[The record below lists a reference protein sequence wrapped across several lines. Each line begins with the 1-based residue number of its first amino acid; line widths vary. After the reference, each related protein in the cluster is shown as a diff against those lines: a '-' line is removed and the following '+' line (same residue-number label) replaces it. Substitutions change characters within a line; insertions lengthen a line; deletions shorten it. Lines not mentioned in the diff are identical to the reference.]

1 MEFCGVRASFRSSI
15 ISCICA
21 GVWALQSVQAAT
33 PKIEPP
39 PKVAPG
45 FTQELSYACYI
56 ETNVSPA
63 FTKKVA
69 VMVRNAEQ
77 KFYKLFKLTPE
88 LMQGWST
95 EKFDQKNNIP
105 GTVMVDLGIRP
116 WIDIRIFKDQE
127 SFADEW
133 FALAKVTDPQKKATI
148 GLPGAYF
155 SLGPDSEYDKRVV
168 RKVRSFVANRDDEE
182 LERTLLHEMGHCFVE
197 SYMLSFAGIKG
208 AKQASDDKKD
218 LPSWLNEGIAQLF
231 ELLFTNSPSSQKAR
245 IKQQAMIYEA
255 VKLKDSYPFKE
266 FVEIANAHNLAAVA
280 NDPLKATINYA
291 QSASVMDYMVHV
303 DGVRFFN
310 FLTNMREFHIKR
322 NLHNAD
328 KNHVSELFSFQD
340 EAFKNAFGVSIPE
353 VEKFWVKDL
362 NKKMEDTLKKQ
373 PETHYWIGEY
383 YLRRKKGGEADL
395 KRAEE
400 EFSIAMKEAPT
411 KGEGYLGM
419 GRMAM
424 RRSEYVNAL
433 PMLEKAAKFMPK
445 DEDAWFYLGFAQ
457 LNSGQHKE
465 AVESFSNSLKIY
477 ARNANALAGLGA
489 AALEAKQYDKAIQ
502 AYDDAFVSSRNP
514 RFLFQKGQAAFFGK
528 KYEMAQASFAA
539 YVNIFANDPQ
549 GQFWYGLTA
558 HRLKNTEFAM
568 KKFNEALVL
577 QPNNPMFKQAIEYAK
592 KGETL
597 RFERETDDPIAA
609 KPADPSVAEG
619 ESKETKKS
627 EKPKNKEI
635 LKLEDE

>member
-1 MEFCGVRASFRSSI
+1 MKISTAISLTLVLGLLAQFDAAFASS
-15 ISCICA
+15 
-21 GVWALQSVQAAT
+21 
-33 PKIEPP
+33 PKYEPP

-45 FTQELSYACYI
+45 FSQELTWACYV

-63 FTKKVA
+63 YTKKVA
-69 VMVRNAEQ
+69 AMVKSAEE

-88 LMQGWST
+88 LMQGWSK

-105 GTVMVDLGIRP
+105 GSIMVDLGIRP
-116 WIDIRIFKDQE
+116 WIDIRVFKDQE
-127 SFADEW
+127 GFADEW
-133 FALAKVTDPQKKATI
+133 FTLTKVTDPQQKATM
-148 GLPGAYF
+148 GMPGAYF
-155 SLGPDSEYDKRVV
+155 SLGPDTEYDKRAV
-168 RKVRSFVANRDDEE
+168 RKIRSFVSNRDDEE

-197 SYMLSFAGIKG
+197 SYMLAFAGIKG

-218 LPSWLNEGIAQLF
+218 LPAWLNEGIAQLF
-231 ELLFTNSPSSQKAR
+231 ELIFTNTPSSQKAR
-245 IKQQAMIYEA
+245 MKQQAMIYEA
-255 VKLKDSYPFKE
+255 VNIKDSYPFKD
-266 FVEIANAHNLAAVA
+266 FVEIANAHNLKAVA
-280 NDPLKATINYA
+280 SDPLKATINYA

-322 NLHNAD
+322 NLHNSD

-340 EAFKNAFGVSIPE
+340 EAFKNAFNCSLPE
-353 VEKFWVKDL
+353 VEKFWVADL
-362 NKKMEDTLKKQ
+362 KKKMEDQFKKQ
-373 PETHYWIGEY
+373 PELHYWIGEY

-400 EFSIAMKEAPT
+400 EFNIAMKEAPT

-424 RRSEYVNAL
+424 RKSDYVGAL

-445 DEDAWFYLGFAQ
+445 DEDSWFYLGFAQ

-477 ARNANALAGLGA
+477 ARNANALSGLGS
-489 AALEAKQYDKAIQ
+489 AALEAGQYDKAIK

-528 KYEMAQASFAA
+528 KYEIAQAGFAA
-539 YVNIFANDPQ
+539 YVAIFPNDSQ
-549 GQFWYGLTA
+549 GQFWYGLA
-558 HRLKNTEFAM
+558 AWRLGQKEFAM
-568 KKFNEALVL
+568 KKYAEAAKL
-577 QPNNPMFKQAIEYAK
+577 QPNDGMIKQAIELAQ
-592 KGETL
+592 KGESL
-597 RFERETDDPIAA
+597 KFQRETDE
-609 KPADPSVAEG
+609 PAVADA
-619 ESKETKKS
+619 SKESKKS
-627 EKPKNKEI
+627 EKPVNKEV
-635 LKLEDE
+635 LKLVEDE

>member
-1 MEFCGVRASFRSSI
+1 MNRCRVVVPLCLLVAALSARAS
-15 ISCICA
+15 
-21 GVWALQSVQAAT
+21 T

-45 FTQELSYACYI
+45 FTQELTYACYV

-63 FTKKVA
+63 YTKKVA
-69 VMVRNAEQ
+69 AMVKSAEE
-77 KFYKLFKLTPE
+77 KFYKLFKLTPD
-88 LMQGWST
+88 LMQGWSK

-105 GTVMVDLGIRP
+105 GTIMVDLGIRP
-116 WIDIRIFKDQE
+116 WIDIRVFKEQE
-127 SFADEW
+127 GFADEW
-133 FALAKVTDPQKKATI
+133 FALAHVTDPLQKATTGI
-148 GLPGAYF
+148 PGAYF
-155 SLGPDSEYDKRVV
+155 SMGPDTEYDKRAV

-197 SYMLSFAGIKG
+197 SYMLAFAGVKG

-218 LPSWLNEGIAQLF
+218 LPAWLNEGIAQLF
-231 ELLFTNSPSSQKAR
+231 ELIFTNSPSSKKAR
-245 IKQQAMIYEA
+245 LKQQAMIYEA
-255 VKLKDSYPFKE
+255 VKIKDSYPFKE
-266 FVEIANAHNLAAVA
+266 FVNVANAHNLAAVA

-303 DGVRFFN
+303 DGARFFN

-322 NLHNAD
+322 NLHNPD
-328 KNHVSELFSFQD
+328 KNHASELFSFQD

-353 VEKFWVKDL
+353 VEQFWVKDL
-362 NKKMEDTLKKQ
+362 NKKMDATLKAQ

-383 YLRRKKGGEADL
+383 YLRRKKGGEADI

-400 EFSIAMKEAPT
+400 EFNIAMKDAPA

-424 RRSEYVNAL
+424 RKGDYVAAL
-433 PMLEKAAKFMPK
+433 PNLEKAAKLMPK

-465 AVESFSNSLKIY
+465 AVESFTSSLKIY

-489 AALEAKQYDKAIQ
+489 AALESHQYDKAAK
-502 AYDDAFVSSRNP
+502 AYDDAFESSRNP
-514 RFLFQKGQAAFFGK
+514 RFLFQKGQALFFGK
-528 KYEMAQASFAA
+528 KYELAQASFAA
-539 YVNIFANDPQ
+539 YVAIFTNDPQ
-549 GQFWYGLTA
+549 GQLWYGLA
-558 HRLKNTEFAM
+558 AQRLGNKEFAM
-568 KKFNEALVL
+568 KKYAEALKL
-577 QPNNPMFKQAIEYAK
+577 QPNNGMIKQAIALGE
-592 KGETL
+592 KGESL
-597 RFERETDDPIAA
+597 KFERETDEPAVAA
-609 KPADPSVAEG
+609 N
-619 ESKETKKS
+619 KEMKKS
-627 EKPKNKEI
+627 EKPANKEL